1 MSDEAILFT
10 NLALLDVADGVL
22 RSGRQVLVR
31 DGVIAE
37 VAEGA
42 IQANGARIID
52 LGGRTLMPG
61 LIDCHVH
68 IHPLILPTTPLMLPS
83 LITAHALT
91 TLQGMLMRGFTTV
104 RDAGGADAGHRQAVE
119 QGLITG
125 PRLFVA
131 GRAISQ
137 TGGHGDPRTPAN
149 QFDPCACASYLA
161 GFGLGR
167 IADGVP
173 EVRKAVRDEIRQ
185 GADQIKLMAGGGVT
199 SQADPIDQLQYADDE
214 IAAVVDEARR
224 SHTYVMAHVY
234 TAEGITRCIE
244 SGVRTIEHGNLIDE
258 ASARLVAEAGGY
270 VVPNLICYD
279 NIKKRGRELGYTESA
294 MAKLDQVLE
303 AGERAIVIAER
314 AGVKMAYGTDIS
326 RAPQYQSDE
335 FLLRAAVQNPAD
347 IIRSAT
353 LIGAE
358 VVRMEGRLGVVAPGA
373 IADLLAVDGSP
384 LEDLELLTGQGAHM
398 PIIMK
403 AGTFVKNTLEG
414 LATD

>member
-1 MSDEAILFT
+1 MTDRGILFT
-10 NLALLDVADGVL
+10 NLALLDVVAGAL
-22 RSGRQVLVR
+22 RSGQQVLVR
-31 DGVIAE
+31 DGEIVEVGRSIA
-37 VAEGA
+37 
-42 IQANGARIID
+42 ARDARTID

-83 LITAHALT
+83 LITAHALR
-91 TLQGMLMRGFTTV
+91 TLDGMLMRGFTTV

-119 QGLITG
+119 RGLCRG

-149 QFDPCACASYLA
+149 QFDPCACASHLA

-167 IADGVP
+167 IADGVA

-199 SQADPIDQLQYADDE
+199 SQSDPIDQLSYSDE
-214 IAAVVDEARR
+214 EILAVVDEARR

-234 TAEGITRCIE
+234 TAEGIRRCVE
-244 SGVRTIEHGNLIDE
+244 LGVRTLEHANLIDE
-258 ASARLVAEAGGY
+258 DAARLAAEAGVY
-270 VVPNLICYD
+270 MVPNLICYD
-279 NIKKRGRELGYTESA
+279 NLRKRGLELGYTPEA
-294 MAKLDQVLE
+294 MAKLDDVADAGARSLE
-303 AGERAIVIAER
+303 IAAR
-314 AGVKMAYGTDIS
+314 AGLKMAYGTDIS

-335 FLLRAAVQNPAD
+335 FLLRAEVQAPAD

-353 LIGAE
+353 LVGAE
-358 VVRMEGRLGVVAPGA
+358 VVRMPGRLGVIAPGA
-373 IADLLAVDGSP
+373 IADLIAVDGDP
-384 LEDLELLTGQGAHM
+384 LADLSLLTGQGTSM

-403 AGTFVKNTLEG
+403 AGAFAKNMLG
-414 LATD
+414 A